1 MEKKNKVTRVQE
13 LRRSNAATPIPSKKK
28 YKRKSKNQKEKYL
41 KTYCE
46 LIAPFFRQLKFQQ
59 ARTKE
64 WGPKARYGQV
74 TTHPRFCEI
83 YHKINLRHADT
94 QMVNVGGF
102 GYNCAINK
110 RKEKMIDKSNWK
122 SYPFTVD
129 GVEFLSLIDPNG
141 SMYSQI
147 QRVPAQVFSLMNE
160 QAIREIIGS
169 VSNLTKSEIQAE
181 LDKVNLGYS
190 QAYLALA

>member
-1 MEKKNKVTRVQE
+1 
-13 LRRSNAATPIPSKKK
+13 
-28 YKRKSKNQKEKYL
+28 
-41 KTYCE
+41 
-46 LIAPFFRQLKFQQ
+46 
-59 ARTKE
+59 
-64 WGPKARYGQV
+64 
-74 TTHPRFCEI
+74 
-83 YHKINLRHADT
+83 
-94 QMVNVGGF
+94 
-102 GYNCAINK
+102 
-110 RKEKMIDKSNWK
+110 MIDKSNWK

-147 QRVPAQVFSLMNE
+147 QRVPNQVFSQMNE